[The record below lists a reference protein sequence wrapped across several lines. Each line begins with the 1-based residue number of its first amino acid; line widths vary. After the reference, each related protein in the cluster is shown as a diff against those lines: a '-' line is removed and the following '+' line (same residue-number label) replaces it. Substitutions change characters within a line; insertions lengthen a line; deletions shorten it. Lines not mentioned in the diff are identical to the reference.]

1 MNSTVFFSSY
11 ERSGM
16 RGFMAKI
23 LACCANGSGTSLMM
37 QLTLDKVISTCGF
50 HVEEATHDSIT
61 EGRKRASQYDIVLCP
76 MSVVDLFADAA
87 DRGTKVIG
95 LKNVMSQKEMTEA
108 LENCGI
114 DLRK

>member
-1 MNSTVFFSSY
+1 
-11 ERSGM
+11 M

-76 MSVVDLFADAA
+76 MSFVDLFADAA
-87 DRGTKVIG
+87 DRGI
-95 LKNVMSQKEMTEA
+95 LLARNHDSRQPPA
-108 LENCGI
+108 PLRDRCGTP
-114 DLRK
+114 